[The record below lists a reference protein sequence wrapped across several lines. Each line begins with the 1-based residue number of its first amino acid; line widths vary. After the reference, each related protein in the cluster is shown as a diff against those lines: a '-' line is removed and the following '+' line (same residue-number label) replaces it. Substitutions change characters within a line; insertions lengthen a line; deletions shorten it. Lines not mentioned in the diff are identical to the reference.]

1 MTEYQGSLRKM
12 AATLPVNSEDAV
24 LYSMVLDEQV
34 IGLNSYLGQ
43 DISLTYTGGI
53 HCIHCQRKTNKS
65 FSQGYCYPCFKSLPQ
80 CDLCIMSPEKC
91 HYQAGTCRDEQWAD
105 EFCMQDHYVYLANSS
120 ALKVGITRGTQI
132 PTRWIDQGAV
142 QALPI
147 FRVKQRHYAGL
158 VEVLFKQ
165 HMADKTNWRGMLKG
179 NPELLDLSA
188 INAKTLP
195 EVAEGISALQSE
207 YGIDAVQFCDQAEA
221 IEIQFPVLDF
231 PTKVTSLN
239 FDKTPQ
245 VNGRLMGIKGQYLL
259 LDTGVLN
266 LRKFTGYQIQ
276 FSV

>member
-207 YGIDAVQFCDQAEA
+207 YGIDAVQFCDQAET
-221 IEIQFPVLDF
+221 IEIQFPVLEF